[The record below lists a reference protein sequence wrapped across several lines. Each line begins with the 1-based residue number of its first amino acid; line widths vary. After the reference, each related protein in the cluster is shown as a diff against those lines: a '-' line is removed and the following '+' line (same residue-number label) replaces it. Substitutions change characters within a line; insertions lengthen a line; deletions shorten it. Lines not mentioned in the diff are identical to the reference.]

1 MHLPY
6 PPRKRSN
13 PPPFRPMSSK
23 ISLLRR
29 SRLKNVAIGALLF
42 LGALYFLFGG
52 KKPDPYHE
60 HVPSGHPSVVLVTVI
75 DPSEWNTAYLDTIKE
90 NRERY
95 AARHGYQAMVVNA
108 LDYDTQGAPR
118 SWAKIFAM
126 RHALSKYPDCKF
138 IWYLDQDA
146 YIMDPTKSLEDQVTR
161 PSKLES
167 LMIKDYPVVPP
178 DSIIKT
184 FSHLRGESIDLI
196 VTQDKEGLVHKS
208 VVIRNGE
215 FAKFFV
221 ETWFD
226 PLYRSYN
233 FQKAERHALVRVHLF
248 ISHASRCSIDLK
260 CCRNISSNGT
270 QPYFPNWPS
279 SPNEHSRLTRNPPSA
294 SNIKK
299 ATLSCSSRIV
309 PRRGRRAARPS
320 RHATGRR

>member
-6 PPRKRSN
+6 PPRKRSS
-13 PPPFRPMSSK
+13 PPPFRPMSSN

-29 SRLKNVAIGALLF
+29 SRLKSISIGALLF
-42 LGALYFLFGG
+42 FGVLYFLCGG

-75 DPSEWNTAYLDTIKE
+75 DPSEWDPAYLATIKE
-90 NRERY
+90 NREKY

-108 LDYDTQGAPR
+108 LDYDTQGSPR

-146 YIMDPTKSLEDQVTR
+146 YIMDPTKSLDDQVTR
-161 PSKLES
+161 PSRLES

-184 FSHLRGESIDLI
+184 FSHLRGENIDFI
-196 VTQDKEGLVHKS
+196 VSQDKEGLVHKS

-233 FQKAERHALVRVHLF
+233 FQKAERHALEHIVQWHPTILSKLALVPQRTLASYSQSDAGERYQEGDFVVLF
-248 ISHASRCSIDLK
+248 HGCTNTGEQSCQ
-260 CCRNISSNGT
+260 T
-270 QPYFPNWPS
+270 ES
-279 SPNEHSRLTRNPPSA
+279 SPYWEKL
-294 SNIKK
+294 KK
-299 ATLSCSSRIV
+299 AMGI
-309 PRRGRRAARPS
+309 P
-320 RHATGRR
+320 

>member
-1 MHLPY
+1 M
-6 PPRKRSN
+6 
-13 PPPFRPMSSK
+13 
-23 ISLLRR
+23 SLLRR
-29 SRLKNVAIGALLF
+29 SRLKNIAIGALLF
-42 LGALYFLFGG
+42 LGVLYFLFGG
-52 KKPDPYHE
+52 RKPDPYHE

-146 YIMDPTKSLEDQVTR
+146 YIMDPTKSLDDQVTSPR
-161 PSKLES
+161 KLES

-184 FSHLRGESIDLI
+184 FSHLRGENIDFI

-215 FAKFFV
+215 FAKFFI

-233 FQKAERHALVRVHLF
+233 FQKAERHALEHIVQWHPTILSKLALVPQRTLAAYSRATIGEQYQEGDFVVLF
-248 ISHASRCSIDLK
+248 PGCTQTGEQSCQTESSH
-260 CCRNISSNGT
+260 
-270 QPYFPNWPS
+270 YW
-279 SPNEHSRLTRNPPSA
+279 EEM
-294 SNIKK
+294 KK
-299 ATLSCSSRIV
+299 AFGL
-309 PRRGRRAARPS
+309 A
-320 RHATGRR
+320 

>member
-13 PPPFRPMSSK
+13 PPPFRPMSSN

-29 SRLKNVAIGALLF
+29 SRLKNIAIGALLF
-42 LGALYFLFGG
+42 LGALYLLFGG

-75 DPSEWNTAYLDTIKE
+75 DPSEWDTAYLDTIKE

-108 LDYDTQGAPR
+108 LDYDTRGAPR

-161 PSKLES
+161 PSRLES

-184 FSHLRGESIDLI
+184 FSHLGGESIDFI

-226 PLYRSYN
+226 PLYRAYN
-233 FQKAERHALVRVHLF
+233 FQKAERHALEHIVQWHPTILSKLALVPQRTLASYSKSTIGEQYQEGDFVVLF
-248 ISHASRCSIDLK
+248 PDCTKTGDRSCQTVSSHYWEK
-260 CCRNISSNGT
+260 M
-270 QPYFPNWPS
+270 
-279 SPNEHSRLTRNPPSA
+279 
-294 SNIKK
+294 KK
-299 ATLSCSSRIV
+299 AFGI
-309 PRRGRRAARPS
+309 A
-320 RHATGRR
+320 